1 MGSKRATATDIAVG
15 QRIRTFR
22 NNAGLSQ
29 TELADQIGVTFQ
41 QVQKYEKGT
50 NRVGA
55 GRLKH
60 IASALSVPIAAFFDG
75 VPQPS
80 KRRAH
85 DSSLDELMAQPKAYR
100 LLDAFR
106 HIPEETV
113 QIAVLDFVRCLRVVK
128 RRRNK
133 PINRGGST

>member
-1 MGSKRATATDIAVG
+1 M
-15 QRIRTFR
+15 
-22 NNAGLSQ
+22 SQ

-41 QVQKYEKGT
+41 QVQKYETGT

-60 IASALSVPIAAFFDG
+60 IASALKVPITAFFDG
-75 VPQPS
+75 AAQPS

-85 DSSLDELMAQPKAYR
+85 DSSLDKLMAQPKAYR
-100 LLDAFR
+100 LLDAFQ

-113 QIAVLDFVRCLRVVK
+113 QIAVLDFVRCLRAVK
-128 RRRNK
+128 Q
-133 PINRGGST
+133 PPE